1 MTIDGAYKEI
11 WVPLQTVYDV
21 REARNI
27 AGLVVEHLTGL
38 SRTERILQKESPIS
52 EQDQEKLH
60 AYLHELLQG
69 RPVQYV
75 LEEAWFGGL
84 RFSVNEQVLIPRP
97 ETEELVEWIIS
108 DIEAKAA
115 PLRVLDIGTG
125 SGCIAISLKSKLP
138 QLSVSALDVSE
149 QALEVARKNGIDLGV
164 DIDWILSD
172 ILDENSWKDLPV
184 FDLIVSNPP
193 YIKKSEAG
201 GMNKNVLEYEPES
214 ALFVPDED
222 PLLFYKA
229 IVDLAADH
237 LTEDGQLYVEVNE
250 MHGDDVAQLLKSRRY
265 EVETKSDLQGKTRM
279 IRGYRSS

>member
-38 SRTERILQKESPIS
+38 SRTERILQKESLIS
-52 EQDQEKLH
+52 EQDQEKLR

-75 LEEAWFGGL
+75 LKEAWFAGL
-84 RFSVNEQVLIPRP
+84 RFSVNEHVLIPRP
-97 ETEELVEWIIS
+97 ETEELVEWITS
-108 DIEAKAA
+108 DTGTKAA
-115 PLRVLDIGTG
+115 PFRVLDIGTG

-138 QLSVSALDVSE
+138 HLSVSAVDFSE
-149 QALEVARKNGIDLGV
+149 HALEVAKKNAKDLGV
-164 DIDWILSD
+164 DIEFILCD
-172 ILDENSWKDLPV
+172 ILNENDRKDLPV

-193 YIKKSEAG
+193 YIKKSEME

-229 IVDLAADH
+229 IVDFAADH
-237 LTEDGQLYVEVNE
+237 LTEDGQMYFEVNE
-250 MHGDDVAQLLKSRRY
+250 SHGDAVAQLLESRKY
-265 EVETKSDLQGKTRM
+265 QVETKADLQGKTRM
-279 IRGYRSS
+279 VKGYR